1 MVLESSDTPIKRGR
15 WRPKKT
21 QTTLHHQHDI
31 QPQIPTTLSGKKT
44 SPVKKDITREE
55 ELAAFERHSNKS
67 GVLTLLVLLLG
78 LGLIAYGMYLKLR
91 QSSPDVIIK
100 NPVQN
105 LTNILDTKDT
115 TNTQAPSEKK
125 WVNQPQV
132 NSPII
137 ALPWDG
143 IIADYFARI
152 EKKQISTLAL
162 LQDKSF
168 GSIPTLRTYF
178 NTSRLTTFSKN
189 IATLAAKNIQEVTND
204 PVLKRNPT
212 SKAYDF
218 TMSYSLTSWPTEYNE
233 SWRAYTVTKWSGSV
247 INWFVYQ
254 GTGTSQSP
262 FFQFVKYG
270 IK

>member
-1 MVLESSDTPIKRGR
+1 
-15 WRPKKT
+15 
-21 QTTLHHQHDI
+21 LHHQHDI

-125 WVNQPQV
+125 
-132 NSPII
+132 
-137 ALPWDG
+137 
-143 IIADYFARI
+143 
-152 EKKQISTLAL
+152 
-162 LQDKSF
+162 
-168 GSIPTLRTYF
+168 
-178 NTSRLTTFSKN
+178 
-189 IATLAAKNIQEVTND
+189 
-204 PVLKRNPT
+204 
-212 SKAYDF
+212 
-218 TMSYSLTSWPTEYNE
+218 
-233 SWRAYTVTKWSGSV
+233 
-247 INWFVYQ
+247 
-254 GTGTSQSP
+254 
-262 FFQFVKYG
+262 
-270 IK
+270 